1 MQGIETVIVGNVT
14 ADPDT
19 RTVNGSTVANF
30 DVAVNHG
37 YKDRDTGEWKDT
49 GTSFVRVACW
59 RELGE
64 HVGESVRKGVE
75 VIVTGRLETDH
86 YETKEGQPRTALVLN
101 AQEVGVSLRWA
112 TATVTKAQ
120 RVERPPF
127 IEPRG
132 AHAAPDPLTAGMPF

>member
-14 ADPDT
+14 ADPES
-19 RTVNGSTVANF
+19 RVVNNSTVANF

-37 YKDRDTGEWKDT
+37 YRDKSSGEWTDT

-64 HVGESVRKGVE
+64 HVAESVRKGVE

-112 TATVTKAQ
+112 TAK
-120 RVERPPF
+120 VERAAKVDKAPF
-127 IEPRG
+127 VEPRG
-132 AHAAPDPLTAGMPF
+132 VHAAEPVGSGTPF